1 MGKLY
6 FNWEREAIMNY
17 IKIKCNNCNK
27 DLFILEPYARNKM
40 FCTIDCMEKK
50 ANDEHSDF
58 QS

>member
-1 MGKLY
+1 
-6 FNWEREAIMNY
+6 MNY
-17 IKIKCNNCNK
+17 VMIKCNNCNK